1 MTKIAMH
8 PRLQRVDEA
17 LARQRPFGDSEYI
30 ATRLRAV
37 YERRLIKLSDD
48 IPVAGDIVD
57 SLATKDPIYARRVL
71 ADTTVRA
78 VIGHLRRA
86 VVTGPSGEY
95 KLMPID
101 L

>member
-1 MTKIAMH
+1 MTDNSLSLRGAQRRSNLAPGTCGRKPSLRFSPLDWSPRCRFMTKIAMH

-57 SLATKDPIYARRVL
+57 SLA
-71 ADTTVRA
+71 
-78 VIGHLRRA
+78 
-86 VVTGPSGEY
+86 
-95 KLMPID
+95 
-101 L
+101 